1 MPTAFEQALTDTLN
15 KIAKEDGMTFGREP
29 NWRYFSSKNLS
40 NKNRAKDRYFWTT
53 EVARYKGKTGY
64 LSGIRRYRS
73 TKKAWQATAVIA
85 SKKRSTA
92 KARALK
98 FCNLE
103 RSLDSGNLT
112 DNIGTKK

>member
-15 KIAKEDGMTFGREP
+15 KIAEEDGLSFGREP
-29 NWRYFSSKNLS
+29 RWRYFHSKNRS
-40 NKNRAKDRYFWTT
+40 NKSRAEDRYFWTT
-53 EVARYKGKTGY
+53 EVARYNGKTGY

-73 TKKAWQATAVIA
+73 TKKAWEATAVIA

-98 FCNLE
+98 FRDLE
-103 RSLDSGNLT
+103 A
-112 DNIGTKK
+112 K